1 MPTSDPIADM
11 IARIRNAHMALHKE
25 VSVPRSKIKSAIA
38 SILQEEGY
46 INSFSEKERE
56 IRIQLKYVTGKPAIK
71 GMNRVSKPSCRRYVK
86 AKETPSVQS
95 GLGIN
100 ILSTPR
106 GVIAGHQAL
115 RENVGGEL
123 LCQIW

>member
-1 MPTSDPIADM
+1 M

>member
-25 VSVPRSKIKSAIA
+25 VKVPRSKIKSAIA
-38 SILQEEGY
+38 RILQEEGY
-46 INSFSEKERE
+46 IKSFSETERE
-56 IRIQLKYVTGKPAIK
+56 IHIQLKYVSGKPAIE
-71 GMNRVSKPSCRRYVK
+71 GMDRVSKPSCRRYVK

-100 ILSTPR
+100 ILSTSR
-106 GVIAGHQAL
+106 GVIAGYQAQQ
-115 RENVGGEL
+115 ENVGGEL

>member
-25 VSVPRSKIKSAIA
+25 VSVPRSKIKSSIA
-38 SILQEEGY
+38 SILQDEGY
-46 INSFSEKERE
+46 IKSFSESERE
-56 IRIQLKYVTGKPAIK
+56 IHIKLKYVTGKPAIK
-71 GMNRVSKPSCRRYVK
+71 GMTRVSKPSCRRYVK
-86 AKETPSVQS
+86 AKETPNVQS

-100 ILSTPR
+100 ILSTSK
-106 GVIAGHQAL
+106 GVIAGYQAQ

>member
-1 MPTSDPIADM
+1 MPTSDPIGDM

-25 VSVPRSKIKSAIA
+25 VKVPRSKIKSSIA
-38 SILQEEGY
+38 HILQEEGY
-46 INSFSEKERE
+46 IKSFSETERE
-56 IRIQLKYVTGKPAIK
+56 IHIQLKYVSGKPAIE

-86 AKETPSVQS
+86 ARETPNVQS
-95 GLGIN
+95 GLGVN
-100 ILSTPR
+100 ILSTSR
-106 GVIAGHQAL
+106 GVIAGYQAQ

>member
-25 VSVPRSKIKSAIA
+25 VSVPRSKIKSSIA
-38 SILQEEGY
+38 SILQDEGY
-46 INSFSEKERE
+46 IKSFSESERE
-56 IRIQLKYVTGKPAIK
+56 IHIQLKYVTGKPAIK
-71 GMNRVSKPSCRRYVK
+71 GMTRVSKPSCRRYVK
-86 AKETPSVQS
+86 AKETPNVQS

-100 ILSTPR
+100 ILSTSK
-106 GVIAGHQAL
+106 GVVAGYQAQ

>member
-11 IARIRNAHMALHKE
+11 IARIRNAHMALHRE
-25 VSVPRSKIKSAIA
+25 VRVPRSKMKKAIA
-38 SILQEEGY
+38 QILVDEGY
-46 INSFSEKERE
+46 IQSFEETERE
-56 IRIQLKYVTGKPAIK
+56 IHIRLKYVTGKPAIK
-71 GMNRVSKPSCRRYVK
+71 GMARVSKPSCRRYVK
-86 AKETPSVQS
+86 AKETPKVQS

-106 GVIAGHQAL
+106 GVVAGYRAQQ
-115 RENVGGEL
+115 ENVGGEL

>member
-25 VSVPRSKIKSAIA
+25 VSVPRSKIKSSIA
-38 SILQEEGY
+38 SILQDEGY
-46 INSFSEKERE
+46 IKSFTESERE
-56 IRIQLKYVTGKPAIK
+56 IHIKLKYVTGKPAIE
-71 GMNRVSKPSCRRYVK
+71 GMTRVSKPSCRRYVK
-86 AKETPSVQS
+86 AKETPNVQS

-100 ILSTPR
+100 ILSTSK
-106 GVIAGHQAL
+106 GVISGYQAQ

>member
-25 VSVPRSKIKSAIA
+25 VNVPRSKIKSAIA
-38 SILQEEGY
+38 RILQEEGY
-46 INSFSEKERE
+46 IKSFSETERE
-56 IRIQLKYVTGKPAIK
+56 INIQLKYVTGKPAIK
-71 GMNRVSKPSCRRYVK
+71 GMTRVSKPSCRRYVK
-86 AKETPSVQS
+86 AKETPRVQS

-100 ILSTPR
+100 ILSTPK
-106 GVIAGHQAL
+106 GVIAGYHAQ